1 MTYRTK
7 HLAALLGELRGDT
20 HQLAML
26 AEIEKRLHQF
36 RRLNNAVNYL
46 LTTCVEDDVLLKGR
60 GITAYAQLINAVED
74 IDIDE

>member
-46 LTTCVEDDVLLKGR
+46 LTTCVEDDVVIKGR

>member
-7 HLAALLGELRGDT
+7 HLAAMLGELGGDT

-46 LTTCVEDDVLLKGR
+46 LNTCVEDDVLLKGC